1 MEIVDFT
8 NGVTIGKNMQINDW
22 ERCKRGIRLH
32 VKRKITRTLQ
42 KKNHKKYV
50 HYTVNNP
57 VEFLEALIKNKFHPE
72 SVTQKEWSESGYCF
86 WVDQIGTTTYD
97 YEIKI
102 GDRDVINNK
111 YILNAISNNPQT
123 RTFPVKQSAFPVM
136 KQYSPQ
142 YIDFI
147 FESHFVGNNQ
157 TSYNLYVKFDERG
170 GHNGNK

>member
-1 MEIVDFT
+1 MEIVDLT
-8 NGVTIGKNMQINDW
+8 NGITICKNMQIN
-22 ERCKRGIRLH
+22 EMEPCGQGIRLH
-32 VKRKITRTLQ
+32 VKRKITRGVQMKNQ
-42 KKNHKKYV
+42 KEYATYSV
-50 HYTVNNP
+50 GNP
-57 VEFLEALIKNKFHPE
+57 VEFLEALIKKWCAKR
-72 SVTQKEWSESGYCF
+72 TCKEDWDKSGYCF

-147 FESHFVGNNQ
+147 FESHFVGKYQ